1 MNDGETAWVGGA
13 KVRAR
18 RVGDVVEVR
27 LDTVT
32 SQARIYKQTLREFF
46 RTSFD
51 IRPRWGDFEVEI
63 MVDLLPN
70 MPPIDLDNIAKA
82 VLDGLTKAVFHD
94 DSQIVRLV
102 LEKRRAES
110 ECVVIRAWPRL
121 DAGL

>member
-1 MNDGETAWVGGA
+1 MNDSAMDWVGGA
-13 KVRAR
+13 AVRAR
-18 RVGDVVEVR
+18 RVGEVVEVR
-27 LDTVT
+27 LGTVT

-63 MVDLLPN
+63 KVDLLPG

-110 ECVVIRAWPRL
+110 ECVMIRAWPRAP
-121 DAGL
+121 AGL